1 MLTLAKA
8 RVTDAKNIEKDPK
21 AQRIEVEDA
30 MAVMLKKNGVELPD
44 SFFTVAS
51 GFKPKFPM
59 QTKEKKN

>member
-8 RVTDAKNIEKDPK
+8 RVTDAKNVEKDPN

-44 SFFTVAS
+44 SFFTVNKN
-51 GFKPKFPM
+51 FKPRHAP
-59 QTKEKKN
+59 EKKAN